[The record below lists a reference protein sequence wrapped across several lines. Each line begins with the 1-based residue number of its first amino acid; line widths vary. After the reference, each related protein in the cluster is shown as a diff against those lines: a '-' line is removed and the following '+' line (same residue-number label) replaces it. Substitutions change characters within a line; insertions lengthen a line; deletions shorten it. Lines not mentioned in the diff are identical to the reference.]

1 MGATPGEIDMQ
12 PFSFATTAQILCE
25 AGSAVR
31 LAELC
36 QERRARRVLI
46 VTDPGII
53 RLGLLDAV
61 LPGFARLGLAVEVYG
76 QVLADPPEAVV
87 EAALE
92 RARALDAELVVGF
105 GGGSSMDVA
114 KLVALLA
121 HPQARQGLGEV
132 FGVGNARGPRLPL
145 IQVPTTAGTGSEVT
159 PIAIVTTGE
168 TTKMGVVS
176 PYLLPDLAL
185 LDADLTLGLPP
196 AVTAATGIDAMV
208 HAIESYTS
216 RLKKNP
222 LSDLLAREALRL
234 LAANLDRAVRAG
246 GDREARQAML
256 LGACLAGQAFANA
269 PVAAV
274 HALAYPLGGH
284 FHIPHGLSNAL
295 VLPEVIR
302 FNAPAASELYAEL
315 APLLL
320 GERLRPGDRDAL
332 TAQLIDELARL
343 GPRSGLPSRL
353 RDAGVEEAALP
364 RLAADAMLQQRL
376 LVNNPREVGEADALA
391 RHDNDIYGHV
401 NNVTYYAFF
410 DTAVNTY
417 LIERGGLD
425 IHGGEVIGLVVSSS
439 CDYFAPV
446 AFPQRIEM
454 GLRVARLG
462 NSSVHYELA
471 LFLEGE
477 REARAA
483 GRFVHV
489 FVERHGSRPQAIP
502 LRLREA
508 LAALQGEAQ

>member
-1 MGATPGEIDMQ
+1 MQ

-25 AGSAVR
+25 SGSAAR
-31 LAELC
+31 LGELC
-36 QERRARRVLI
+36 RERGAQRVLI
-46 VTDPGII
+46 VTDPGIT
-53 RLGLLDAV
+53 RLNMLDGV
-61 LPGFARLGLAVEVYG
+61 LPGFAKAGVAVEVFD
-76 QVLADPPEAVV
+76 QVVADPPESVV
-87 EAALE
+87 LPAIEL
-92 RARALDAELVVGF
+92 ARMMDAQLVVGF

-121 HPQARQGLGEV
+121 HPQATQGLGDV

-208 HAIESYTS
+208 HAIEAYTS
-216 RLKKNP
+216 KLKKNP
-222 LSDLLAREALRL
+222 LSDLLAREGLRL
-234 LAANLDRAVRAG
+234 LALNLDEAVHNGRN
-246 GDREARQAML
+246 REARQAML

-302 FNAPAASELYAEL
+302 FNAPNASAHYAEL

-320 GERLRPGDRDAL
+320 GERLRTDADP
-332 TAQLIDELARL
+332 TEQFIAELADL
-343 GPRSGLPSRL
+343 SPRSGLPSRL
-353 RDAGVEEAALP
+353 RDAGVPEHSLP

-376 LVNNPREVGEADALA
+376 LVNNPRDVSESDALA
-391 RHDNDIYGHV
+391 IY
-401 NNVTYYAFF
+401 
-410 DTAVNTY
+410 
-417 LIERGGLD
+417 
-425 IHGGEVIGLVVSSS
+425 
-439 CDYFAPV
+439 
-446 AFPQRIEM
+446 
-454 GLRVARLG
+454 
-462 NSSVHYELA
+462 
-471 LFLEGE
+471 
-477 REARAA
+477 RAA
-483 GRFVHV
+483 Y
-489 FVERHGSRPQAIP
+489 
-502 LRLREA
+502 
-508 LAALQGEAQ
+508 